1 MTAYKD
7 YVFCISYKDY
17 VFRTTGIIPN
27 EKMTPFL
34 ERARASLLVVVLLQV
49 WCQSAF
55 WQSTAAFRDVGHR
68 NDNNSE
74 ILVKVTNEV
83 LTSLPDLVD
92 GVYSFRLSR
101 SRRGCGVSQGDAGRL
116 LPVSVSFL
124 LRLPL

>member
-1 MTAYKD
+1 M
-7 YVFCISYKDY
+7 
-17 VFRTTGIIPN
+17 N
-27 EKMTPFL
+27 PFL

-49 WCQSAF
+49 WCHPAF
-55 WQSTAAFRDVGHR
+55 CQSTAAFRDVGHR
-68 NDNNSE
+68 NDNNSA
-74 ILVKVTNEV
+74 ILVKVKNEV

-101 SRRGCGVSQGDAGRL
+101 SRSGCGVSQGDAGRL